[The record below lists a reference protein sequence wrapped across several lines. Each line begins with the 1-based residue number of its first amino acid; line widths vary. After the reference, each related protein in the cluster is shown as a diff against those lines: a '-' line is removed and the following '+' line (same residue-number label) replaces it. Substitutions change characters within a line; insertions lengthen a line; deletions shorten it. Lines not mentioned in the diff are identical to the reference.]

1 MNFEVLRLAGSLAVA
16 SAVMLTASA
25 AMAGDWKKGRG
36 HHKHHHHHYYDREV
50 IVVKPAR
57 PVYYRAAPGR
67 GLSGARLRPAGRLR
81 AGLWSGLRTGLSA
94 RRQPQH
100 RRQRSAVTRP

>member
-1 MNFEVLRLAGSLAVA
+1 MNFEVLRLAGSLVMAG
-16 SAVMLTASA
+16 AVMFTASA

-57 PVYYRAAPGR
+57 PVYYAPRPVVVYPAPVYAPPVAYAPVYGPVYPR
-67 GLSGARLRPAGRLR
+67 GGNLSIGIDVPLR
-81 AGLWSGLRTGLSA
+81 
-94 RRQPQH
+94 
-100 RRQRSAVTRP
+100 

>member
-1 MNFEVLRLAGSLAVA
+1 MNFEVLRLAGSLAMA

-50 IVVKPAR
+50 VVVQPAR
-57 PVYYRAAPGR
+57 PVYYYARPPRPVVVYPAPVYAPPVAYAPVYGPVYPR
-67 GLSGARLRPAGRLR
+67 GGNLSIGVDVPLR
-81 AGLWSGLRTGLSA
+81 
-94 RRQPQH
+94 
-100 RRQRSAVTRP
+100 